1 MSLRIIK
8 ELQDEV
14 TALRTTVNNASD
26 WGITKANLLDLFD
39 SILDILSNQEGVAAT
54 IRLNRGTVVN
64 AGGGSWERLDLDSP
78 QARDIQGVTAG
89 IDDVSDP
96 GTWFEV
102 ENAASGDYMVSIWLR
117 IEAATVGTYRIR
129 LASALDEGSES
140 TLAYEDAYVTS
151 SVDEEFTLSIA
162 EALVR
167 DVTKNKTGTA
177 TDNRILVQINT
188 PNSASYTPVF
198 CTFSVKRVQ

>member
-8 ELQDEV
+8 ELQDDV
-14 TALRTTVNNASD
+14 SALRTTINNASD

-39 SILDILSNQEGVAAT
+39 RILDILSNQEGVAAT
-54 IRLNRGTVVN
+54 IRLNRGTTVN
-64 AGGGSWERLDLDSP
+64 SGGGSWERLDLDSP
-78 QARDIQGVTAG
+78 QARDIQGITAG

-96 GTWFEV
+96 GTWFEI
-102 ENAASGDYMVSIWLR
+102 ENAAAGDYTVSVWLR

-129 LASALDEGSES
+129 VASALNEGAES

-151 SVDEEFTLSIA
+151 STDEEFTLSIA

-167 DVTKNKTGTA
+167 NITEDKAGVA
-177 TDNRILVQINT
+177 TDNRILIQINT